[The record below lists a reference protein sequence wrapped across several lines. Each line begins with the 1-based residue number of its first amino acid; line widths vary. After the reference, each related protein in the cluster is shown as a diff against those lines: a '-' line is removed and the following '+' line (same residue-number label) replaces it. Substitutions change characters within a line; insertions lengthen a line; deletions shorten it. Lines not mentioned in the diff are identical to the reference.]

1 MFKKIGS
8 IADFNGPVLVDRIL
22 TNSITVAVMDS
33 VKTTAGFAA
42 LGTTGARVLGHVESI
57 VGADGLTPVKDGTYL
72 GNFASTYAVA
82 SNNQTVA
89 QVRARV
95 DVSQNSFYS
104 AELDAAVGTTT
115 GSNLAGKTFDIVDED
130 TLDESTVLETT
141 AQYYSHG
148 LDRNNTAQVVVNIL
162 ESEVFGF

>member
-8 IADFNGPVLVDRIL
+8 LADFNGPVLVDRIL

-33 VKTTAGFAA
+33 VKTASGFAA
-42 LGTTGARVLGHVESI
+42 LGTAGARVLGHVESL
-57 VGADGLTPVKDGTYL
+57 VGTDGLTPVKDGSYL

-95 DVSQNSFYS
+95 DVSQNSLYS
-104 AELDAAVGTTT
+104 AELSAAAGTTT
-115 GSNLAGKTFDIVDED
+115 GSNLAGKTFDLTDKD
-130 TLDESTVLETT
+130 TLNEASVLETT

-148 LDRNNTAQVVVNIL
+148 LDRRNTAQVEVNIL
-162 ESEVFGF
+162 ESEIFGF